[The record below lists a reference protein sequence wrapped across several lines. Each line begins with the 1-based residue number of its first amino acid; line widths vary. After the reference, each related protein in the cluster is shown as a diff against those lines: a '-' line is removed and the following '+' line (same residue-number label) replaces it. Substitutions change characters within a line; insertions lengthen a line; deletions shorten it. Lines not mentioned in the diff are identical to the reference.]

1 MNAAELLEKIETTLG
16 ESAPSDQDLLQV
28 LDHALE
34 GFSCVVG
41 TLHELDADSQLL
53 KLRAQRGVPETIL
66 EPVSSI
72 PIGKG
77 MAGLAAERLEPV
89 QVCNLQTDE
98 SGVARPAAK
107 ETKML
112 GSIAAPML
120 VDGELRGML
129 GVSKPEEYEFTAE
142 EIATLMEIGGAIGRR
157 FGTPR

>member
-16 ESAPSDQDLLQV
+16 EGAPSDQDLLRV
-28 LDHALE
+28 LDTALE